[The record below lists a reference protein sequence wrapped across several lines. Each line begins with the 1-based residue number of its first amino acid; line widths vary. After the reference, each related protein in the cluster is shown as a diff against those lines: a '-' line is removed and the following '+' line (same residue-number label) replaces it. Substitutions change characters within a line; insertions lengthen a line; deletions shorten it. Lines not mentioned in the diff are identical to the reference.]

1 MKKSI
6 SIVFGVI
13 TPLLVLTSC
22 QETKPQSTNKNTQT
36 SVNVVEVDTNHQQ
49 HSQSTKSIEVD
60 TNHQQ
65 LSQSTKSVEV
75 VKIGKK
81 HPKNV
86 PYPVLVSVGVVEIGG
101 KHQKFGSSSKSV
113 VDTSLY
119 NSYSV
124 TYKNGQTQTLGYGY
138 RVNIFYFIDSTKVDH
153 VDTLQHK
160 VLWKQL
166 Y

>member
-49 HSQSTKSIEVD
+49 HSQSTKS
-60 TNHQQ
+60 
-65 LSQSTKSVEV
+65 VEV

-81 HPKNV
+81 LPKNV
-86 PYPVLVSVGVVEIGG
+86 PYPVLVYVGVVEIGG
-101 KHQKFGSSSKSV
+101 KHPNTGEDFKAKEH
-113 VDTSLY
+113 
-119 NSYSV
+119 
-124 TYKNGQTQTLGYGY
+124 
-138 RVNIFYFIDSTKVDH
+138 FYCIVATKQRPLDI
-153 VDTLQHK
+153 K
-160 VLWKQL
+160 
-166 Y
+166 

>member
-6 SIVFGVI
+6 SIVLGVI
-13 TPLLVLTSC
+13 TPLLVLISC
-22 QETKPQSTNKNTQT
+22 KETKPQPTDKNTQT
-36 SVNVVEVDTNHQQ
+36 SVNVV
-49 HSQSTKSIEVD
+49 EVD

-86 PYPVLVSVGVVEIGG
+86 PYPVLVYVGVVEIGG